1 VPGLLILKQGMTVK
15 KLIAQIHLWLGL
27 VVGLIIIIIA
37 LSGAIYCFA
46 PELQDLTQPY
56 RKVVAQNSAFLPPV
70 QLKQIAEKEVP
81 GKHAN
86 RIYYGSKT
94 QSVQVLFRDKEKYSY
109 SVFIDPYNGKLLKV
123 RNNKKDFF
131 SVTLDLH
138 RTLLIPQGHE
148 VIRWSTVAFFLI
160 IVSGLVIW
168 WPRNKRVAKHGF
180 VLKLT
185 ASPKRLNYDLHR
197 VLGFYAS
204 WAILLTVFT
213 GLMFAFDSFAD
224 FTYKLTGSN
233 RSVVQKKPPVSDTT
247 FLSNDDALNH
257 VWVAVNKDLHQR
269 YAAMLFVLPDKK
281 SDAILLRANP
291 ESKTLY
297 KTDFRYF
304 DRNSATEISGAY
316 VWGNYA
322 DARTVADKIKR
333 MNYDIHTG
341 AAWGL
346 PGRIALFF
354 AALIVASLPVT
365 GFYIWWGKRSKK
377 EQPSK
382 KPTSLNAVS
391 NKRKKLQTA

>member
-1 VPGLLILKQGMTVK
+1 MTLK

-46 PELQDLTQPY
+46 PELQNLTQSY
-56 RKVVAQNSAFLPPV
+56 RKVEAQNTAFFPPS
-70 QLKQIAEKEVP
+70 QLKQIAEKQLP
-81 GKHAN
+81 GKSAK
-86 RIYYGSKT
+86 RIYYGNKEM
-94 QSVQVLFRDKEKYSY
+94 SVQVLFRDKEKYSY
-109 SVFIDPYNGKLLKV
+109 SVFIDPFNGNVLKV
-123 RNNKKDFF
+123 RNNKRDFF

-138 RTLLIPQGHE
+138 RTLLIPYGHE
-148 VIRWSTVAFFLI
+148 VVRWSTVAFFII
-160 IVSGLVIW
+160 IVSGLIIW
-168 WPRNKRVAKHGF
+168 WPRNKRAAKQGF
-180 VLKLT
+180 TIKLR

-224 FTYKLTGSN
+224 LTYKLTGSKG
-233 RSVVQKKPPVSDTT
+233 SIVQKKPPVSDTT
-247 FLSNDDALNH
+247 LLSHADALNT
-257 VWVAVNKDLHQR
+257 VWAGVQKDLHQR
-269 YAAMLFVLPDKK
+269 YAAMLFVLPDKNT
-281 SDAILLRANP
+281 DPILLRANP
-291 ESKTLY
+291 ENKTLY

-304 DRNSATEISGAY
+304 DRNSAAEINGAY

-322 DARTVADKIKR
+322 DAKTMADQIKR

-365 GFYIWWGKRSKK
+365 GFYIWWGKRKQK
-377 EQPSK
+377 RNTDFVFK
-382 KPTSLNAVS
+382 AAVAS
-391 NKRKKLQTA
+391 RQELQAI

>member
-1 VPGLLILKQGMTVK
+1 MKLK

-27 VVGLIIIIIA
+27 VVGLIVIIIA

-46 PELQDLTQPY
+46 PELQHLTQSY
-56 RKVVAQNSAFLPPV
+56 RKVEVQNIAFLPPS
-70 QLKQIAEKEVP
+70 QIKQIAEKELP
-81 GKHAN
+81 GKAAK
-86 RIYYGSKT
+86 RIYYGNKE

-109 SVFIDPYNGKLLKV
+109 SVFIDPYNGYVLKV

-131 SVTLDLH
+131 SVTLELH
-138 RTLLIPQGHE
+138 RTLLIPYGHE
-148 VIRWSTVAFFLI
+148 VVRWSTVAFFII
-160 IVSGLVIW
+160 IVSGLVMW
-168 WPRNKRVAKHGF
+168 WPRNKRATKQGF
-180 VLKLT
+180 TIKLR

-204 WAILLTVFT
+204 WVILLTVFT
-213 GLMFAFDSFAD
+213 GLMFAFDNFAD
-224 FTYKLTGSN
+224 LTYKLTGSK
-233 RSVVQKKPPVSDTT
+233 RSIVQKKPPVIDTT
-247 FLSNDDALNH
+247 LLSNVDALNSVWAH
-257 VWVAVNKDLHQR
+257 VQHDLHHR

-281 SDAILLRANP
+281 TDPLLLRANP

-304 DRNSATEISGAY
+304 NPNTAQEIPGAY

-322 DARTVADKIKR
+322 DAKTVADNIKR

-346 PGRIALFF
+346 PGRIAIFF

-365 GFYIWWGKRSKK
+365 GFYIWWGKRKK
-377 EQPSK
+377 TTAAK
-382 KPTSLNAVS
+382 KYASLKPAIPV
-391 NKRKKLQTA
+391 RKKL

>member
-1 VPGLLILKQGMTVK
+1 MTVK

-27 VVGLIIIIIA
+27 VTGLIIIIIA
-37 LSGAIYCFA
+37 VSGALYCFA
-46 PELQDLTQPY
+46 PELQNLTQPY
-56 RKVVAQNSAFLPPV
+56 RKIAAQNAAFLPPA
-70 QLKQIAEKEVP
+70 QLKQIAEKEVQ
-81 GKHAN
+81 GKPAK
-86 RIYYGSKT
+86 RIYYGSTT
-94 QSVQVLFRDKEKYSY
+94 QSVQVLFRDKENYSY
-109 SVFIDPYNGKLLKV
+109 SVFINPYNGEVLKL

-138 RTLLIPQGHE
+138 RTLLIPNGHE
-148 VIRWSTVAFFLI
+148 VVRWTTVAFFII
-160 IVSGLVIW
+160 IVSGLVMW
-168 WPRNKRVAKHGF
+168 WPRNKRAAKQGF
-180 VLKLT
+180 VIKLN

-213 GLMFAFDSFAD
+213 GLLFAFESFAD
-224 FTYKLTGSN
+224 VTYKLTGSKK
-233 RSVVQKKPPVSDTT
+233 SVVQKKPPISDTT
-247 FLSNDDALNH
+247 LLSNDDGLNK
-257 VWVAVNKDLHQR
+257 VWAAVSKDLNQR

-291 ESKTLY
+291 ECKTLY

-304 DRNSATEISGAY
+304 DRNSAKEINGNY

-322 DARTVADKIKR
+322 DATTLADNIKR

-365 GFYIWWGKRSKK
+365 GFYFWWGKQKK
-377 EQPSK
+377 
-382 KPTSLNAVS
+382 
-391 NKRKKLQTA
+391 KRKHRR

>member
-1 VPGLLILKQGMTVK
+1 MTVK
-15 KLIAQIHLWLGL
+15 KFIAQIHLWLGL

-46 PELQDLTQPY
+46 PELQNLTQSY
-56 RKVVAQNSAFLPPV
+56 RHVAEQNNAFLPPS

-81 GKHAN
+81 GKPVK

-94 QSVQVLFRDKEKYSY
+94 QSVQVLFRDKEHYSY
-109 SVFIDPYNGKLLKV
+109 SVFINPYNGNLLKV

-138 RTLLIPQGHE
+138 RTLLIPHGHE
-148 VIRWSTVAFFLI
+148 VVRWTTVAFFLI

-168 WPRNKRVAKHGF
+168 WPRNKRAAKQGF
-180 VLKLT
+180 ALKLN
-185 ASPKRLNYDLHR
+185 ASPKRLNHDLHR

-204 WAILLTVFT
+204 WVILLTVFT
-213 GLMFAFDSFAD
+213 GLMFAFSSFAD
-224 FTYKLTGSN
+224 LTYKLTGSKH
-233 RSVVQKKPPVSDTT
+233 SVVQKKAPVSDTT
-247 FLSNDDALNH
+247 LLSNEDALNT
-257 VWVAVNKDLHQR
+257 VWTSVQKDLHQR

-281 SDAILLRANP
+281 GDAILLRANP

-304 DRNSATEISGAY
+304 DPSNAKEINGSY
-316 VWGNYA
+316 VWGNYTDAKTLA
-322 DARTVADKIKR
+322 DNIKR

-354 AALIVASLPVT
+354 AALIIASLPVT
-365 GFYIWWGKRSKK
+365 GFYIWWGKRKK
-377 EQPSK
+377 K
-382 KPTSLNAVS
+382 KRIHPVVLKPAIPVA
-391 NKRKKLQTA
+391 KALQSA

>member
-1 VPGLLILKQGMTVK
+1 L
-15 KLIAQIHLWLGL
+15 
-27 VVGLIIIIIA
+27 
-37 LSGAIYCFA
+37 
-46 PELQDLTQPY
+46 
-56 RKVVAQNSAFLPPV
+56 
-70 QLKQIAEKEVP
+70 
-81 GKHAN
+81 
-86 RIYYGSKT
+86 
-94 QSVQVLFRDKEKYSY
+94 
-109 SVFIDPYNGKLLKV
+109 
-123 RNNKKDFF
+123 
-131 SVTLDLH
+131 
-138 RTLLIPQGHE
+138 
-148 VIRWSTVAFFLI
+148 
-160 IVSGLVIW
+160 
-168 WPRNKRVAKHGF
+168 
-180 VLKLT
+180 
-185 ASPKRLNYDLHR
+185 
-197 VLGFYAS
+197 
-204 WAILLTVFT
+204 
-213 GLMFAFDSFAD
+213 
-224 FTYKLTGSN
+224 
-233 RSVVQKKPPVSDTT
+233 
-247 FLSNDDALNH
+247 LSNDDALNH

-297 KTDFRYF
+297 KTDFRYY

-316 VWGNYA
+316 VWGNYT

>member
-1 VPGLLILKQGMTVK
+1 MTVK

-27 VVGLIIIIIA
+27 VAGLIIIIIA

-46 PELQDLTQPY
+46 PELQNLTQPY
-56 RKVVAQNSAFLPPV
+56 RKVEVQNSAFLPPL
-70 QLKQIAEKEVP
+70 QLKQIAEKAVP
-81 GKHAN
+81 GKPAK
-86 RIYYGSKT
+86 RIYYGSKS
-94 QSVQVLFRDKEKYSY
+94 QSVQVLFREKESYSY
-109 SVFIDPYNGKLLKV
+109 SVFINPYTGDVLKV

-138 RTLLIPQGHE
+138 RTLLLPHGHE
-148 VIRWSTVAFFLI
+148 VVRWSTVAFFLI
-160 IVSGLVIW
+160 IVSGLVMW
-168 WPRNKRVAKHGF
+168 WPRNKRAAKQGF
-180 VLKLT
+180 VLKLH

-213 GLMFAFDSFAD
+213 GLLFAFDGFAD
-224 FTYKLTGSN
+224 FTYKLTGGK
-233 RSVVQKKPPVSDTT
+233 RSVVQKQPPVSDTT
-247 FLSNDDALNH
+247 LVSNDAALNK
-257 VWVAVNKDLHQR
+257 VWTVVNKDLHHR

-297 KTDFRYF
+297 KTDFRYY
-304 DRNSATEISGAY
+304 DRNSAEAINGNY

-322 DARTVADKIKR
+322 DARTLADTIKR

-354 AALIVASLPVT
+354 AALIVASLPIT
-365 GFYIWWGKRSKK
+365 GFYIWWGKRK
-377 EQPSK
+377 K
-382 KPTSLNAVS
+382 KPVVD
-391 NKRKKLQTA
+391 RR

>member
-1 VPGLLILKQGMTVK
+1 MTVK

-27 VVGLIIIIIA
+27 IVGLIIIIIA
-37 LSGAIYCFA
+37 VSGAVYCFA
-46 PELQDLTQPY
+46 PELQNLTQSY
-56 RKVVAQNSAFLPPV
+56 RKVEAKSAAFLPPS
-70 QLKQIAEKEVP
+70 QLKQIAEKQVP
-81 GKHAN
+81 GKSAK
-86 RIYYGSKT
+86 RIYYGNKE

-109 SVFIDPYNGKLLKV
+109 SVFIDPYSGRVLKV

-138 RTLLIPQGHE
+138 RTLLIPHGHE
-148 VIRWSTVAFFLI
+148 VVRWSTVAFFII

-168 WPRNKRVAKHGF
+168 WPRNKRAAKQGF
-180 VLKLT
+180 VLKLN

-213 GLMFAFDSFAD
+213 GLMFSFDAFAD
-224 FTYKLTGSN
+224 LTYKLAGSK
-233 RSVVQKKPPVSDTT
+233 RSIVQKKAPVSDTT
-247 FLSNDDALNH
+247 LMSNENALNN
-257 VWVAVNKDLHQR
+257 VWAAVNKDLHQR
-269 YAAMLFVLPDKK
+269 YAAMLFVLPEKR

-304 DRNSATEISGAY
+304 ERHSAKEINGSY

-322 DARTVADKIKR
+322 DAKTLADNIKR

-365 GFYIWWGKRSKK
+365 GFYIWLG
-377 EQPSK
+377 
-382 KPTSLNAVS
+382 
-391 NKRKKLQTA
+391 KRKKTKRKHRVVLKPAIPAREEMQPA

>member
-1 VPGLLILKQGMTVK
+1 MKLK
-15 KLIAQIHLWLGL
+15 KLIAQLHLWLGL
-27 VVGLIIIIIA
+27 ITGLIIMIIA

-46 PELQDLTQPY
+46 PELQNLTQAY
-56 RKVVAQNSAFLPPV
+56 RKVEAQNIAFLPPSAIK
-70 QLKQIAEKEVP
+70 LIAEKQVA
-81 GKHAN
+81 GKPAK
-86 RIYYGSKT
+86 RIYYGSKE
-94 QSVQVLFRDKEKYSY
+94 QSVQVLFRDKEMYSY
-109 SVFIDPYNGKLLKV
+109 SVFIDPYNGNVLKV

-138 RTLLIPQGHE
+138 RTLLIPYGDE
-148 VIRWSTVAFFLI
+148 VIRWSTVAFFII
-160 IVSGLVIW
+160 IVSGLVMW
-168 WPRNKRVAKHGF
+168 WPRNRRAARQGF
-180 VLKLT
+180 TLKLS
-185 ASPKRLNYDLHR
+185 ASPRRLNYDVHR

-204 WAILLTVFT
+204 WAILLTLFT
-213 GLMFAFDSFAD
+213 GLLFAFESFAD
-224 FTYKLTGSN
+224 FTYKLTGSK
-233 RSVVQKKPPVSDTT
+233 RSVVQKKAPMSDTT
-247 FLSNDDALNH
+247 LLSNDDGLNN
-257 VWVAVNKDLHQR
+257 VWAAVNKDLHRR

-304 DRNSATEISGAY
+304 DRNSAKEIGGAY

-322 DARTVADKIKR
+322 DAKTLADNIKR

-365 GFYIWWGKRSKK
+365 GFYIWWGKRRNKKKLSKK
-377 EQPSK
+377 TTIQSPASK
-382 KPTSLNAVS
+382 KR
-391 NKRKKLQTA
+391 KRLQAA

>member
-1 VPGLLILKQGMTVK
+1 MK

-46 PELQDLTQPY
+46 PELQNLTQSY
-56 RKVVAQNSAFLPPV
+56 RKVEAQNTAFLPPSHI
-70 QLKQIAEKEVP
+70 KQIAEKQLP
-81 GKHAN
+81 GKPAK
-86 RIYYGSKT
+86 RIYYGSKE

-109 SVFIDPYNGKLLKV
+109 SVFIDPYNGRVLKV

-138 RTLLIPQGHE
+138 RTLLIPHGHE
-148 VIRWSTVAFFLI
+148 VVRWSTVAFFLI
-160 IVSGLVIW
+160 IVSGIVIW
-168 WPRNKRVAKHGF
+168 WPRNKRAAKQGF
-180 VLKLT
+180 VLKLN

-213 GLMFAFDSFAD
+213 GLIWTFDSFAD
-224 FTYKLTGSN
+224 LTYKLTGAK

-247 FLSNDDALNH
+247 LLSNADALNT
-257 VWVAVNKDLHQR
+257 VWANVHKDLHQR

-281 SDAILLRANP
+281 SDPILLRANP
-291 ESKTLY
+291 ENRTLY

-304 DRNSATEISGAY
+304 DRNSAVEISGAY

-322 DARTVADKIKR
+322 DAKTMADQIKR

-365 GFYIWWGKRSKK
+365 GFYIWWGKKKKKKTTAKRSVHLKK
-377 EQPSK
+377 QELEPV
-382 KPTSLNAVS
+382 LV
-391 NKRKKLQTA
+391 

>member
-1 VPGLLILKQGMTVK
+1 MTVK

-27 VVGLIIIIIA
+27 VTGLIIMIIA
-37 LSGAIYCFA
+37 ISGAIYCFA
-46 PELQDLTQPY
+46 PELQNLTQSY
-56 RKVVAQNSAFLPPV
+56 RKVAAQDAAFLPPV

-81 GKHAN
+81 GKPAK
-86 RIYYGSKT
+86 RIYYGSTT

-109 SVFIDPYNGKLLKV
+109 SVFIDPYTGEVLKV

-138 RTLLIPQGHE
+138 RTLLIPHGHE
-148 VIRWSTVAFFLI
+148 VVRWTTVAFFMI
-160 IVSGLVIW
+160 IVSGLVMW
-168 WPRNKRVAKHGF
+168 WPRNKRAAKQGF
-180 VLKLT
+180 VLKLN

-213 GLMFAFDSFAD
+213 GLLFAFDGFAD
-224 FTYKLTGSN
+224 FTYKLTGSKK
-233 RSVVQKKPPVSDTT
+233 SIVQKKPPISDTT
-247 FLSNDDALNH
+247 LLSSDDALNT
-257 VWVAVNKDLHQR
+257 VWATVNKDLHQR

-304 DRNSATEISGAY
+304 DRNSAKAISGNY

-322 DARTVADKIKR
+322 DATTLADNIKR

-354 AALIVASLPVT
+354 AAIIIASLPVT
-365 GFYIWWGKRSKK
+365 GFYIWWGKRKK
-377 EQPSK
+377 K
-382 KPTSLNAVS
+382 KRSHRAVL
-391 NKRKKLQTA
+391 KPVVPVRTALEPV